1 MTAAW
6 RWLFGLVYMTE
17 VLEDGLRALGGAYND
32 AIFEFT
38 CKTAQ
43 ENGVKQGSGKRG
55 LCHA

>member
-1 MTAAW
+1 
-6 RWLFGLVYMTE
+6 MTE